1 MGVAVGVA
9 VGPYQFDPVRSI
21 SMLAVTPYI
30 DQPELLAA
38 WKRYARGAFPIDI
51 RAVGIRCARYWPGR
65 KARPGETQAQF
76 EKRKRRSM
84 VFLLLFLGSVRI
96 AVTGLLCQMR
106 RLPGRVPKRRSS
118 TLQRNW

>member
-51 RAVGIRCARYWPGR
+51 RAVGIRCASCCPGR
-65 KARPGETQAQF
+65 NARPGETQAAF
-76 EKRKRRSM
+76 RVRS
-84 VFLLLFLGSVRI
+84 VSG
-96 AVTGLLCQMR
+96 GQ
-106 RLPGRVPKRRSS
+106 
-118 TLQRNW
+118 

>member
-38 WKRYARGAFPIDI
+38 
-51 RAVGIRCARYWPGR
+51 
-65 KARPGETQAQF
+65 
-76 EKRKRRSM
+76 
-84 VFLLLFLGSVRI
+84 
-96 AVTGLLCQMR
+96 
-106 RLPGRVPKRRSS
+106 
-118 TLQRNW
+118 